1 MLKSETNFHGVSNL
15 NKLSKRWLKHSVF
28 FPAKLFE
35 TRCVPVPML
44 QVLQEFSAHD
54 AAAFC
59 WVGMSQIQRLQRGKM
74 PLLPFKEKL
83 YCRCSVEMMSNER
96 YNIQM
101 LVLDSRYVY
110 IHYIYI

>member
-59 WVGMSQIQRLQRGKM
+59 WDVPVSFTRCDSTAAFVAIQTQT
-74 PLLPFKEKL
+74 LL
-83 YCRCSVEMMSNER
+83 SM
-96 YNIQM
+96 
-101 LVLDSRYVY
+101 
-110 IHYIYI
+110 

>member
-28 FPAKLFE
+28 FAAKLFE

-59 WVGMSQIQRLQRGKM
+59 WVGMSQSASHVVIQRL
-74 PLLPFKEKL
+74 PLLPFKHKL
-83 YCRCSVEMMSNER
+83 YCRCEVEMMSNDR
-96 YNIQM
+96 YSIHM
-101 LVLDSRYVY
+101 LVLDSRYKQ
-110 IHYIYI
+110 IHLDL